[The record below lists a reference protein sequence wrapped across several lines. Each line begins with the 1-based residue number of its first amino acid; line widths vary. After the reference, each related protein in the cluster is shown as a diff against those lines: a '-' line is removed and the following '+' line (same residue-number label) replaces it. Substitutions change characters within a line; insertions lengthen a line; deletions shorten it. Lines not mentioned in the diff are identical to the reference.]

1 MANNF
6 RKFKNPEPVIPGRP
20 VDFQMGGQAPVHKR
34 AYQLLREVE
43 NVKSEIGD
51 VDVTTTPATS
61 NDVLVFDGT
70 TWLPVDKAS
79 LLAINDLTDVAV
91 SGAVA
96 NQVIKHNGTQWV
108 NAAITELLALNDL
121 SDVTIAAVAD
131 GDLLVY
137 NGGSSL
143 WGNRN
148 WTPAAFGV
156 GAAATNGKFEITPGT
171 VSTFFTD
178 SSVLSSGIKGWRI
191 DKTLAA
197 TAFPHGWTW
206 TVAGVRLVDVGM
218 DFNTA
223 ANGRSDFV
231 LIGDHTFG
239 ASDDTFGDVFRYSLA
254 ADCMTHGN
262 ETGKFEIGSPAGS
275 PKAKSDFITINGGD
289 DTTGLG
295 GVRINYWSSNTTYHA
310 LGLLNRHGTSR
321 RAGINFDDLWVLQTD
336 HDADGGQELTM
347 STGGVLHWQIASPG
361 QVAQFYVDAATN
373 TAPYAYRLQHNTSGT
388 AAAGFGVGMQFYGE
402 TTTGADAEIVALSAV
417 LTDATNGSHA
427 GYLSIFA
434 AGAGAGVERA
444 RFHGDGRAGV
454 ASGGANPLATG
465 VEWNI
470 TKTAGA
476 TPSIKT
482 YLQILGAA
490 DTALTAS
497 TEASDVIFNLG
508 RTVQFATGA
517 LADQRAVKILAPT
530 YAFVAASTLTN
541 PSTVYIDNAPTAGAN
556 ATFTNGPYSLFVDGG
571 LARFDGN
578 GSHVFELP
586 ADATDPTG
594 GGGAAT
600 GRIPVLIGGVLRY
613 VPYY

>member
-1 MANNF
+1 
-6 RKFKNPEPVIPGRP
+6 
-20 VDFQMGGQAPVHKR
+20 
-34 AYQLLREVE
+34 VE

-131 GDLLVY
+131 GDVLVY
-137 NGGSSL
+137 NGGSSQ
-143 WGNRN
+143 WGNRQ
-148 WTPAAFGV
+148 WTPGDWGV
-156 GAAATNGKFEITPGT
+156 GAAATRGSFEVTESE
-171 VSTFFTD
+171 VSMFFSENTEGG
-178 SSVLSSGIKGWRI
+178 SGLRGLRI
-191 DKTLAA
+191 DKTDANEL
-197 TAFPHGWTW
+197 TPHGITFR
-206 TVAGVRLVDVGM
+206 VANTRVWDIGV

-223 ANGRSDFV
+223 ATGRSY
-231 LIGDHTFG
+231 LAILDHTG
-239 ASDDTFGDVFRYSLA
+239 NGSQSDVFAISPESMSSISATCKYELGRA
-254 ADCMTHGN
+254 VGN
-262 ETGKFEIGSPAGS
+262 
-275 PKAKSDFITINGGD
+275 PKDQPDFITVNGGD
-289 DTTGLG
+289 DATALG
-295 GVRINYWSSNTTYHA
+295 GIRVNYWANSTARHA
-310 LGLLNRHGTSR
+310 LHLMNRHGTSR

-402 TTTGADAEIVALSAV
+402 TTTGVDAEIVALSAV

-434 AGAGAGVERA
+434 ASAGAGVERV
-444 RFHGDGRAGV
+444 RLHGDGRAGV

-465 VEWNI
+465 VLWNA
-470 TKTAGA
+470 TKSAGA

-482 YLQILGAA
+482 YFQVLGAA

-517 LADQRAVKILAPT
+517 LADQRAIKVQAPT
-530 YAFVAASTLTN
+530 YAFVAASVLTN
-541 PSTVYIDNAPTAGAN
+541 ASTLYIDNQPQAGAN
-556 ATFTNGPYSLFVDGG
+556 ATLTNSYAIFADAG
-571 LARFDGN
+571 LNRFDGD
-578 GSHVFELP
+578 GTHVFELP

-600 GRIPVLIGGVLRY
+600 GRIAVKIGGATRY
-613 VPYY
+613 LAYY